1 MRNKFKKYQVS
12 EFVKEDLPTW
22 NEIYYDFLVKDYNDS
37 MYIPDEDK
45 DNLDKYWK
53 IPKKLFI
60 LATVCNQLNKMVEED
75 NIVFPDITTNSDR
88 YVSEIPLEEVED
100 LSFLLSEA
108 YEPVDIDEDKP
119 YIVPIYTLKHPKGYP
134 NPFIKHN
141 KRRINIDKFLDKNTV
156 IVMRYNIPHHN
167 GTQHVYVHN
176 GCEVYKTIIDSIFK
190 EVIDYYTDGVGW
202 KDNSELPIYG

>member
-1 MRNKFKKYQVS
+1 MENKFKKYQVS

-37 MYIPDEDK
+37 MYIPAEDK
-45 DNLDKYWK
+45 NDLDKYWK

-75 NIVFPDITTNSDR
+75 NIVFPDIMTNGDR
-88 YVSEIPLEEVED
+88 YVWEVPLSEVED

-108 YEPVDIDEDKP
+108 CEPVDRDEDEP
-119 YIVPIYTLKHPKGYP
+119 YIVPIYTLENPKGYP
-134 NPFIKHN
+134 NPFIKHT
-141 KRRINIDKFLDKNTV
+141 KRRVGIDKFLDINTV
-156 IVMRYNIPHHN
+156 IVMRYNIPHYH
-167 GTQHVYVHN
+167 GTQHVYVHK

-202 KDNSELPIYG
+202 KDNPELPIYG